1 MTLYKGENLK
11 NDRNTVNWA
20 IIGCGDVAERKGGPP
35 LYKTPGS
42 ALHAVMSRYMAK
54 AENFARRHQAEVAY
68 DDLNILLKDEMI
80 DAVYIATPVFLHHE
94 QVLLAAEAGKHILCE
109 KPMAMDV
116 QQCQKM
122 IDACKR
128 NDVML
133 MVAYYRRLFPVI
145 LKLKSLL
152 ASGVIGKAVFA
163 RIENHSVL
171 NFTEE
176 WAVDW
181 KFDHQKSGGG
191 VLMDIGSHRL
201 DLLLYL
207 FGDVADINGHAET
220 ASLPMAVDDSVT
232 FELKFNSG
240 IRAIGSICWNLHQS
254 SDLIEVFGT
263 EGKISIPEIND
274 GRIIV
279 ETKEN
284 REILQLPVL
293 SFTHS
298 GLIENFRDH
307 LANGSPNCSPGESAI
322 KVNAMMAEIYRST

>member
-1 MTLYKGENLK
+1 MENDNNIL
-11 NDRNTVNWA
+11 NWA

-42 ALHAVMSRYMAK
+42 ALRAVMSRDLTK
-54 AENFARRHQAEVAY
+54 AEDFARRHQAEAAY
-68 DDLNILLKDEMI
+68 NALDELLKDDLI
-80 DAVYIATPVFLHHE
+80 NAVYIATPVFLHYE
-94 QVLLAAEAGKHILCE
+94 QVLQAAEAGKHVLCE

-122 IDACKR
+122 IAACR
-128 NDVML
+128 RHDVAL
-133 MVAYYRRLFPVI
+133 MIAYYRRMFPVI
-145 LKLKSLL
+145 LKLKSLID
-152 ASGVIGKAVFA
+152 SGAIGKAVFT
-163 RIENHSVL
+163 RIEKHSVL

-176 WAVDW
+176 WAADW
-181 KFDHQKSGGG
+181 KFNPQMSGGG

-220 ASLPMAVDDSVT
+220 ASLPMSVDDSIT
-232 FELKFNSG
+232 FELKFMSG
-240 IRAIGSICWNLHQS
+240 VRAIGSICWNLHQS

-263 EGKISIPEIND
+263 DGKISIPEIND

-279 ETKEN
+279 ETGQD

-293 SFTHS
+293 SYTHS

-307 LANGSPNCSPGESAI
+307 LASGKPNCSAGESAL
-322 KVNAMMAEIYRST
+322 KVNAMMGDIYRSSGTFDQENA